1 MHVPFYDLAPQHH
14 ALEEKL
20 QASFA
25 AVLKKNWFILG
36 ESLTKFEHAF
46 AAYCGVKYCV
56 GVGSGLDALRFS
68 LMSLKLSPGDE
79 VIVPA
84 HTYIA
89 TILAIKDVGLKPIL
103 VEPCPETLLLT
114 VEAAKRGLTE
124 KTRAILPVHLY
135 GAVCPMPD
143 LIRFAAENK
152 LKVVEDNAQAVGSS
166 WQGQPSGS
174 FGHANAVSFYPTKN
188 LGALGDG
195 GAVLTD
201 DEEIAQFCRTVRNYG
216 SEKKY
221 HNLILGENSRLDEF
235 QAAFLSQKLQL
246 LEAQKEEKK
255 QLVAHYRN
263 AFQALVGICLLPQF
277 PETMNWHLFPVFTS
291 QRDELA
297 AFLKQKS
304 IGTVIHYPIPSHLQ
318 PALRDL
324 GYKKGDFPHT
334 EHLAEETLS
343 LPLFPG
349 MTEAQ
354 QEYVIEAVVDF
365 FETKTW

>member
-1 MHVPFYDLAPQHH
+1 MEVPFYDLTPQHVPL
-14 ALEEKL
+14 ADELMARFAETL
-20 QASFA
+20 QKSH
-25 AVLKKNWFILG
+25 FILG
-36 ESLTKFEHAF
+36 ENLTQFEEAF
-46 AAYCGVKYCV
+46 ARYCGVKYCI

-89 TILAIKDVGLKPIL
+89 TILAIKDVGLKPVL

-114 VEAAKRGLTE
+114 AEAAKRGLTE
-124 KTRAILPVHLY
+124 KTRALLPVHLY

-143 LIRFAAENK
+143 LMRFAAENK

-166 WQGQPSGS
+166 WQGQLSGS

-195 GAVLTD
+195 GAVLTN

-221 HNLILGENSRLDEF
+221 HNLIPGENSRLDEL
-235 QAAFLSQKLQL
+235 QAAFLSQKLPL

-255 QLVAHYRN
+255 RLVARYRN
-263 AFQALVGICLLPQF
+263 AFQALEGLSLLPQF
-277 PETMNWHLFPVFTS
+277 PETMNWHLFPVFTP

-297 AFLKQKS
+297 AFLKQKN
-304 IGTVIHYPIPSHLQ
+304 IGTVIHYPIPPHLQ
-318 PALRDL
+318 PALRNL
-324 GYKKGDFPHT
+324 GCKKGDFPHT
-334 EHLAEETLS
+334 ERLAEETLS

-349 MTEAQ
+349 MTESQ
-354 QEYVIEAVVDF
+354 QEYVIKAVVG
-365 FETKTW
+365 W